1 MVADMQAYE
10 QQMVEGFLEHPS
22 CPADTTKAAATA
34 NQRDLLSLQ
43 REAQALQDAEAQMQR
58 DLEAAAE
65 VAAETEYL
73 RLCWERLHDAADL
86 ILNPASYSPLSLPL
100 FKK

>member
-10 QQMVEGFLEHPS
+10 QQMVEGFLHPLC
-22 CPADTTKAAATA
+22 CPADTTKSAATA

-58 DLEAAAE
+58 DVEAAAE
-65 VAAETEYL
+65 VTAEAEYL
-73 RLCWERLHDAADL
+73 GSGAPSRGCR
-86 ILNPASYSPLSLPL
+86 PYSLRKQVFLPGPY
-100 FKK
+100 